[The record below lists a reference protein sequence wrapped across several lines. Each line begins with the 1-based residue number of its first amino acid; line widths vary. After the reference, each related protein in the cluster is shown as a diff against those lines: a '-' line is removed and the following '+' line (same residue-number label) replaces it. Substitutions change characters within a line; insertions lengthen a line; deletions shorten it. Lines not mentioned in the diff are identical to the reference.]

1 LRKPALVLLG
11 PLQALAQSSEESLA
25 DGFAGRLVNLFT

>member
-1 LRKPALVLLG
+1 VLLA
-11 PLQALAQSSEESLA
+11 PPQALAPPSEESLA